1 MTKQIPSKPPPRPR
15 IVIAATEHAQLM
27 HLAEDATQ
35 SGSIVGEYLV
45 EELSRAHIVRD
56 DDCSPHVVRM
66 GSHITYSE
74 DATSRKRKVT
84 LVYPAGADIDQ
95 NRVSILTPVGAAL
108 IGLSPAQSIGLPTP
122 DGGMSSLT
130 VLDVSNDKIEADTSC
145 V

>member
-1 MTKQIPSKPPPRPR
+1 MPNRSLSNPPPRPR

-27 HLAEDATQ
+27 HLAEHAAQ
-35 SGSIVGEYLV
+35 AGSLVGEYLV
-45 EELSRAHIVRD
+45 EELSRAHIVPD

-74 DATSRKRKVT
+74 DATHRKRKVT
-84 LVYPAGADIDQ
+84 LVYPGGADIDL

-108 IGLSPAQSIGLPTP
+108 IGLSPAQSIRWPHP

-130 VLDVSNDKIEADTSC
+130 VLHVRNEQRGDRTPCA
-145 V
+145 